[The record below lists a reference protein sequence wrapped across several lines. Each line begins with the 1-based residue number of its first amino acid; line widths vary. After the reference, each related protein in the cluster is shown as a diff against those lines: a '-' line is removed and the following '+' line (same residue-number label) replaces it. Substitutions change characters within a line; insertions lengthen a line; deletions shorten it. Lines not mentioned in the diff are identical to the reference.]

1 MRMLAGHVLPGDL
14 SVEMAI
20 NGFPIGSNYH
30 RFVVYT
36 RRDDALVDSLTVYQ
50 AVLFEAALS
59 VDVESV
65 AEDHDLSLRVRSILK
80 LLEMD
85 AIADQRL
92 RKITEPGQVREV
104 QLALALAA
112 TLATALTFGMLI
124 LRLPPPDGH
133 AYAATLLILGAYV
146 MLHAVLAGLMQAF
159 LIVRARRGFISSRR
173 RAELPIVLLWSDYLA
188 AVAVLSLL
196 AAHLPGFLV

>member
-112 TLATALTFGMLI
+112 NPSLMFFDQFLSGLSGSEALVLTIQLRKLASEGRTVVCNLVD
-124 LRLPPPDGH
+124 P
-133 AYAATLLILGAYV
+133 
-146 MLHAVLAGLMQAF
+146 
-159 LIVRARRGFISSRR
+159 
-173 RAELPIVLLWSDYLA
+173 RAEVLELFDT
-188 AVAVLSLL
+188 VLVLTGGRSAYFGNLDNFHSF
-196 AAHLPGFLV
+196 ANRHECVFVVWVGSVV